1 MTASD
6 TTVHNVK
13 RCVCGLSQCVFVF
26 SQALPVCEMC
36 GVFFFFKCRLM
47 RSMLR
52 RWCTAWVVITHGED
66 IVTFRPLKKMFR

>member
-36 GVFFFFKCRLM
+36 GVFFFL
-47 RSMLR
+47 S
-52 RWCTAWVVITHGED
+52 VV
-66 IVTFRPLKKMFR
+66 